1 MSLETMLKEIKDR
14 AGEQWPDEERKRM
27 EYRWELQRKAIKLL
41 DLVVTEWES
50 DPTSVQCFDSRLVSD
65 AIDVSK
71 KLKELV
77 NDEGEL

>member
-1 MSLETMLKEIKDR
+1 MTY
-14 AGEQWPDEERKRM
+14 WTDEERKRM